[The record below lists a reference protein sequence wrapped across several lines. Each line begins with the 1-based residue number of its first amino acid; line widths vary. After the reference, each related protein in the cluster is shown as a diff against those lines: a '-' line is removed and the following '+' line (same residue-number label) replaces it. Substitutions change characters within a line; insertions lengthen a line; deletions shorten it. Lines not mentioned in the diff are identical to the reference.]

1 MSDTEHIIRA
11 SAVVV
16 EHAEQVIVQA
26 SRLEQPDLYPRV
38 RTLENQ
44 LERINRELAEKKRQF
59 EMIKKQNAD
68 MRKENKK
75 IKKEEKDR
83 LFTISAQQ
91 EEIAELKL
99 INHGYIGMLKCGAK
113 YGWVTSDSGF
123 RPRTD
128 KKGDM
133 WIQGE
138 WRFITQERNG
148 IKTRLHR
155 DETWRQL
162 TNHRDEIHMLRKK
175 CDIQEKLVKH
185 LKKVKDITEQTFN

>member
-1 MSDTEHIIRA
+1 MPNNRRVIRA
-11 SAVVV
+11 TAVVV
-16 EHAEQVIVQA
+16 ENAGQVIVQA
-26 SRLEQPDLYPRV
+26 SRLEQPDLFPRV

-44 LERINRELAEKKRQF
+44 LERINRELADKKRQF

-91 EEIAELKL
+91 EELDELKL
-99 INHGYIGMLKCGAK
+99 INKGYVSMLKYGAK
-113 YGWVTSDSGF
+113 YGWVTSNSGF
-123 RPRTD
+123 KPTTD

-133 WIQGE
+133 WINAE
-138 WRFITQERNG
+138 WRFITHELHGVKKN
-148 IKTRLHR
+148 LHR

-162 TNHRDEIHMLRKK
+162 TDMREGLNLLRKK
-175 CDIQEKLVKH
+175 CDIQEKLLQH
-185 LKKVKDITEQTFN
+185 FKK